1 MGMPKPSH
9 EESSLR
15 PQPHAVGPEKSVLS
29 SLLKEPEQ
37 CFRRARELGVTEASF
52 YLPGHSLLFTEL
64 ERTGSGPGETDLV
77 ALVNSLSDRG
87 LLDAIGGP
95 ASLTDIYTYAPST
108 AAFDRHVDIL
118 REKEVQRAMLR
129 HFREGIEAV
138 YENPTETR
146 SHLERVTEAL
156 RGLTAIRGS
165 VAKTLRERAGLL
177 RYDAASV
184 PPGEEVC
191 LLLGDVP
198 VAARGNLTVIQGKS
212 KVGKS
217 AVVSA
222 ILGAVQVST
231 ATEPVDCLGFRWQ
244 GREEAVRGAIL
255 HLDTEQSPADWHA
268 LVTRGARR
276 AGLAVPL
283 ERLIS
288 LPLVTFSRGE
298 RLALLRELLEHERD
312 HGNGTEVLIIDGVAD
327 LCISPNDEAEGLE
340 LVSRL
345 MALAQEFGIAIILI
359 IHENPGTDTA
369 KTRGHLGS
377 ELNRKAF
384 ANLRIDKDPSTGL
397 SVIYGTD
404 MRKRDIPQS
413 HGFCFGWD
421 DAARM
426 HIYKGRNAVM
436 KAEIRERDAT
446 NRAREEWERIFEE
459 KVKIDGFHFLTVRD
473 AIELERD
480 IKGKAEPTTET
491 TMKKRLQR
499 GEVLGILEK
508 TARGVY
514 QLKPKGK
521 TGHHRESE

>member
-1 MGMPKPSH
+1 MAKPSP

-29 SLLKEPEQ
+29 SLMTEPER

-52 YLPGHSLLFTEL
+52 HLPGHALLFTEL
-64 ERTGSGPGETDLV
+64 EKAGTVAAETDLV
-77 ALVNSLSDRG
+77 ALIHLLEERS
-87 LLDAIGGP
+87 LLDRIGGP
-95 ASLTDIYTYAPST
+95 AAVTDIYTYAPSS
-108 AAFDRHVDIL
+108 AGFDRHVDIL

-138 YENPTETR
+138 YEDPAETR
-146 SHLERVTEAL
+146 RHLERVTEAL
-156 RGLTAIRGS
+156 RGLTSIRGS

-177 RYDAASV
+177 RYDAATV

-222 ILGAVQVST
+222 ILGAVQAS
-231 ATEPVDCLGFRWQ
+231 AAPEPGDCLGFRWQ
-244 GREEAVRGAIL
+244 EREGEVRGAIL

-312 HGNGTEVLIIDGVAD
+312 HGNGTEVLVIDGVAD

-345 MALAQEFGIAIILI
+345 MALAQEFGIAIVLI

-384 ANLRIDKDPSTGL
+384 ANLRIDKDASTGL

-404 MRKRDIPQS
+404 MRKRDIPQN

-426 HIYKGRNAVM
+426 HVYKGRNATM
-436 KAEIRERDAT
+436 KAEMRERDAVT
-446 NRAREEWERIFEE
+446 RAREEWERIFE
-459 KVKIDGFHFLTVRD
+459 KKGKMDGFPFLTVRD

-480 IKGKAEPTTET
+480 IKGKAESTTET

-508 TARGVY
+508 TARGIY
-514 QLKPKGK
+514 KIKPKGK
-521 TGHHRESE
+521 TGHQRESE